1 VKRNKDTKWSKTQSM
16 GQDQG
21 FTTITSGVREVSVP
35 GTLGTSRDVGIS
47 LEERK
52 PAEKVVE
59 IFKNLAK

>member
-1 VKRNKDTKWSKTQSM
+1 M